1 MAEISRLGAIVLCV
15 WFVAFGGWSS
25 KSMVAADPPLPDC
38 KPVLITLQ
46 GCLPFVTGQDTSPA
60 EDCCTGVASVH
71 QTNPACLCVLAQKD
85 DTTALIPN
93 YNISLSEEL
102 PTLCKIQGA
111 NIANCP
117 ALLGETNATSPGLP
131 PAVAAAPIVSQHAGG
146 AYSYRLTTSAK
157 LRAFISG
164 MVLVASALISYINY

>member
-60 EDCCTGVASVH
+60 ADCCTGVANVH

-93 YNISLSEEL
+93 YNIQLAEQL
-102 PTLCKIQGA
+102 PTLCNIQGA
-111 NIANCP
+111 DVANCP
-117 ALLGETNATSPGLP
+117 ALLGETNATSPGLAP
-131 PAVAAAPIVSQHAGG
+131 VAAAAAPIVSQHAGG
-146 AYSYRLTTSAK
+146 AYRLMTSAN
-157 LRAFISG
+157 LRAFMSG
-164 MVLVASALISYINY
+164 MVFVASALISYINY